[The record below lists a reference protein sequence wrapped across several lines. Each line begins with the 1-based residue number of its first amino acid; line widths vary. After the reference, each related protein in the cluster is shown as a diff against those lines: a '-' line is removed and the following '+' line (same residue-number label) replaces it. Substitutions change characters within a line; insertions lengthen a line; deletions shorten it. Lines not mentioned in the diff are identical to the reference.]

1 MTNQTQHT
9 QGSEM
14 KERLVRR
21 NSFWLALSLVLM
33 VVSSVVASAVQTSG
47 YTVTVKDMS
56 WETSNGESMSAL
68 LFKPNGVSADNK
80 APAIVVSHGW
90 WNNKEMQDANYV
102 ELARRGYVVLSI
114 DMYGHG
120 DSDYL
125 KYSDLAAN
133 GTGMYDAVKLLAD
146 LPYVDTAKIGVSGHS
161 NGARAANFSVA
172 IDNAADKQLIA
183 AVFLVD
189 NDPVY
194 TDAANDNAYFNMYG
208 DRDTGLV
215 ADQYDEFFFRSYSA
229 EGVRLTSPRDY
240 ITTPNAQSFLNYGE
254 DPSKITETREANTI
268 YDDGGSIRVVYTPAQ
283 THPWGTISAQ
293 TVSDQLAFWQE
304 AFGAPTAIDSGSQ
317 VWQWKELFTTLGL
330 IGFMIFLLAFARA
343 LLTTRAFAGL
353 KVDQPAAVANTRAG
367 LGWFWGAM
375 VVSALFSGVSYV
387 LLSQAPWIQ
396 GIAFN
401 VVPTIFTQGA
411 VFFIAFW
418 AAINGVASIAIM
430 AISYFLFGRRNG
442 LKVRELGLLP
452 GWTKFF
458 QGIGLGVVTVAAA
471 YGIVFFFQWL
481 LNTDF
486 RWWVVA
492 VKDFGADKLWIALLY
507 VPFFLLYFLAN
518 SVAIN
523 VFNRFTLRG
532 KEWLNTAVLALVN
545 ALAPLVLVVAQYV
558 TFFITGEPI
567 PGFGG
572 IFSIWL
578 FPVILILAATA
589 VLSRKLYRVTGNPYI
604 GGFISAAVVTLVAVT
619 NTLTVIY

>member
-1 MTNQTQHT
+1 
-9 QGSEM
+9 M

-430 AISYFLFGRRNG
+430 AISYLLFGRRNG

-545 ALAPLVLVVAQYV
+545 ALAPIVLVVAQYV

>member
-507 VPFFLLYFLAN
+507 VPFFLVYFLAN

-545 ALAPLVLVVAQYV
+545 ALAPIVLVVAQYV

>member
-1 MTNQTQHT
+1 
-9 QGSEM
+9 M
-14 KERLVRR
+14 KPAMMKR

-33 VVSSVVASAVQTSG
+33 VVSSFVASAVQTSG
-47 YTVTVKDMS
+47 YTVTVKNMS
-56 WETSNGESMSAL
+56 WETASGESMSAL
-68 LFKPNGVSADNK
+68 LYKPNGVSADHK
-80 APAIVVSHGW
+80 APGIVVSHGW

-102 ELARRGYVVLSI
+102 ELARRGYVVMSI

-125 KYSDLAAN
+125 TPDITLG
-133 GTGMYDAVKLLAD
+133 GTGMYDAVRLMAD
-146 LPYVDTAKIGVSGHS
+146 LPYVDQSKIGVSGHS

-172 IDNAADKQLIA
+172 IDNAADKPLIA

-194 TDAANDNAYFNMYG
+194 TDAASDNAYFNLYG
-208 DRDTGLV
+208 TRDTGLV

-229 EGVRLTSPRDY
+229 EGEALTPPREY
-240 ITTPNAQSFLNYGE
+240 IGTPNAQSFLHYGA
-254 DPSKITETREANTI
+254 DPKDITDVREAGTF
-268 YDDGGSIRVVYTPAQ
+268 YTDGAGGSIRVVYTPAQ
-283 THPWGTISAQ
+283 THPWGTISLV
-293 TVSDQLAFWQE
+293 TVADQIDFWEQ

-317 VWQWKELFTTLGL
+317 VWQWKELFTTFGL
-330 IGFMIFLLAFARA
+330 IGFMIFLLAFPRA

-375 VVSALFSGVSYV
+375 VVSALVSGVSYV
-387 LLSQAPWIQ
+387 VLSNTPWVQ

-401 VVPTIFTQGA
+401 FLPTIFTQGA
-411 VFFIAFW
+411 VFFIALW
-418 AAINGVASIAIM
+418 AAINGVVAIVIM
-430 AISYFLFGRRNG
+430 AISYLLFGRKSGMSPRA
-442 LKVRELGLLP
+442 LGLLP
-452 GWTKFF
+452 GWRKV
-458 QGIGLGVVTVAAA
+458 GLAAALAVVTVAAA
-471 YGIVFFFQWL
+471 YGVVFFFSWL

-486 RWWVVA
+486 RFWTIGI
-492 VKDFGADKLWIALLY
+492 KDFGPDKLWIALLY
-507 VPFFLLYFLAN
+507 VPFFLVYFVAN

-532 KEWLNTAVLALVN
+532 KEWLNTFVLALVN
-545 ALAPLVLVVAQYV
+545 ALAAIVLVVAQYV
-558 TFFITGEPI
+558 TFFVTGETI
-567 PGFGG
+567 PNFGG

-604 GGFISAAVVTLVAVT
+604 GGFISATVVTLVAVS

>member
-304 AFGAPTAIDSGSQ
+304 AFGAPTAIDSGAQ

-430 AISYFLFGRRNG
+430 AISYLLFGRRNG

-545 ALAPLVLVVAQYV
+545 ALAPIVLVVAQYV